1 VIKFKS
7 PEALFVAV
15 IITTTV
21 GESGN
26 RRESFERP
34 DILETALK
42 EAALIIGDYLE
53 PGRPPDPMAAIKR
66 LIEVLD
72 NQELADAIKRL
83 DGRHALKVVK

>member
-1 VIKFKS
+1 MKDQ
-7 PEALFVAV
+7 
-15 IITTTV
+15 
-21 GESGN
+21 
-26 RRESFERP
+26 

-53 PGRPPDPMAAIKR
+53 PGRPPDATAAIKR